1 MSGIAAKQS
10 RVTSSTTF
18 SKEPLS
24 AIGSSQMAND
34 APSAGELVMH
44 EPQVC
49 EAKSYRHA
57 LPDQWR
63 FDGSNQCALARAAIR
78 IGPMCQGPCGVLCVY
93 APLTFLRVRAGG
105 CG

>member
-1 MSGIAAKQS
+1 MSGFAAKQS

-44 EPQVC
+44 EPQVR
-49 EAKSYRHA
+49 EAKSYRHG
-57 LPDQWR
+57 LSD
-63 FDGSNQCALARAAIR
+63 QCALARAAIR
-78 IGPMCQGPCGVLCVY
+78 IGPLCQGPCGVLCVY